1 MAKKLTK
8 SRRNIYFSSSPFH
21 FLAHLILLLLWPMLL
36 FSMSLPDGGPSLLE
50 MQIPSPSSSRPKQ
63 TLEHAYRQQ
72 YQQPESFS
80 TEISNEDQQ
89 YEHEDEQQQI
99 GNSAGVY
106 DTNLEYNMTRVLNAL
121 IASHDRRIR
130 PDFGGAPTIVNVTA
144 HVITIS
150 AISEVSMDY
159 TVDLYLRQFWHDRR
173 LAFTAFKGHNNLTVG
188 IDMVKSIWTPDT
200 FFPNEK
206 KSYFHETTSHNSFL
220 RIDSNGN
227 VIRSIRL
234 TVTANCPMSLHTFP
248 LDVQVCSLEIESY
261 GYSTSDI
268 IYHWHPNKP
277 VTIDDDVHLAH
288 FSIGGHY
295 QIERTISL
303 STGNYSRLTAY
314 FTFKRN
320 LGFYLIQIYFPSSLI
335 VVISWVSF
343 FLNREAT
350 QARVTIGVTT
360 VLTQT
365 TLMTSTN
372 ASLPKV
378 SYVKSLD
385 IFLGVCFFIVFA
397 SLLEYATVGF
407 LMKRRRQK
415 SSSTSSS
422 VMPRSSTVCF
432 RELEDGTLKMLAPIH
447 HNPHQQRMPPERKPA
462 LGRQASA
469 TPPARKM
476 STILAANGGTELTT
490 PSAGGVPL
498 FNLHPH
504 TAFVPV
510 VTTTGCHNSGLA
522 GGASR
527 GSLAFFGGPDDAALM
542 LTIRGSTDD
551 GTSAAGAAAQRRAGG
566 CCKVRPSQVDLFS
579 RIAFPLFF
587 VIFHL
592 AYWSFHLAY
601 LKFDNI

>member
-1 MAKKLTK
+1 MFLFIFCLKTSSNFLNLAISGTSTIINSKPKEYLNEENFENK
-8 SRRNIYFSSSPFH
+8 IGKRKQRENIKNNNNIHP
-21 FLAHLILLLLWPMLL
+21 
-36 FSMSLPDGGPSLLE
+36 
-50 MQIPSPSSSRPKQ
+50 
-63 TLEHAYRQQ
+63 TV
-72 YQQPESFS
+72 
-80 TEISNEDQQ
+80 
-89 YEHEDEQQQI
+89 
-99 GNSAGVY
+99 GVY
-106 DTNLEYNMTRVLNAL
+106 DTNLETNMTRILNAL

-130 PDFGGAPTIVNVTA
+130 PNFGGPPTIVNVTI

-159 TVDLYLRQFWHDRR
+159 TLDLYLRQFWHDSR
-173 LAFTAFKGHNNLTVG
+173 LAFSGILAHQNLTVG

-227 VIRSIRL
+227 VLRSIRL

-248 LDVQVCSLEIESY
+248 LDKQVCPLEIESY

-268 IYHWHPNKP
+268 IYQWKQIENTSSLP

-288 FSIGGHY
+288 FSIGGFY

-407 LMKRRRQK
+407 LMKRQRRRRH
-415 SSSTSSS
+415 SLRRPSILPATALL
-422 VMPRSSTVCF
+422 PRSSTATVCF
-432 RELEDGTLKMLAPIH
+432 FELEDGTLR
-447 HNPHQQRMPPERKPA
+447 RMDQVIIPPPPPTQIQTNNKNINGHSKRFRNSCRKY
-462 LGRQASA
+462 SA
-469 TPPARKM
+469 TPVNVSNGDSNDNCNAGHQPLLNNHRQ
-476 STILAANGGTELTT
+476 SLNTYEQRPLSANRR
-490 PSAGGVPL
+490 PSSYFL
-498 FNLHPH
+498 
-504 TAFVPV
+504 
-510 VTTTGCHNSGLA
+510 
-522 GGASR
+522 
-527 GSLAFFGGPDDAALM
+527 
-542 LTIRGSTDD
+542 
-551 GTSAAGAAAQRRAGG
+551 SANHQSPINGEQRR
-566 CCKVRPSQVDLFS
+566 PSCLLYLPEENAVPFCEQTTEEERRKSVKSINQLSKCSIRASHVDLFS
-579 RIAFPLFF
+579 RIAFPIFF
-587 VIFHL
+587 VCFHL
-592 AYWSFHLAY
+592 GYWLIY
-601 LKFDNI
+601 LNLE

>member
-1 MAKKLTK
+1 KN
-8 SRRNIYFSSSPFH
+8 NIKRK
-21 FLAHLILLLLWPMLL
+21 HLNKI
-36 FSMSLPDGGPSLLE
+36 E
-50 MQIPSPSSSRPKQ
+50 N
-63 TLEHAYRQQ
+63 
-72 YQQPESFS
+72 
-80 TEISNEDQQ
+80 NEN
-89 YEHEDEQQQI
+89 YV
-99 GNSAGVY
+99 NSINGVY
-106 DTNLEYNMTRVLNAL
+106 DTNLETNMTRILNAL

-130 PDFGGAPTIVNVTA
+130 PNFGGPPTIVNVTI
-144 HVITIS
+144 HIITIS

-159 TVDLYLRQFWHDRR
+159 TLDLYLRQFWHDSR
-173 LAFTAFKGHNNLTVG
+173 LAFKAIRDHQNLTVG

-227 VIRSIRL
+227 VLRSIRL

-248 LDVQVCSLEIESY
+248 LDKQICPLEIVSY
-261 GYSTSDI
+261 GYSTNDI
-268 IYHWHPNKP
+268 IYQWKQLNNLPP

-288 FSIGGHY
+288 FSIGGFY
-295 QIERTISL
+295 QIERTITL

-407 LMKRRRQK
+407 LMKRQRRRRH
-415 SSSTSSS
+415 SLRRLPSTLPATALL
-422 VMPRSSTVCF
+422 PRSSTATVCF
-432 RELEDGTLKMLAPIH
+432 FELEDGTLR
-447 HNPHQQRMPPERKPA
+447 RMDQVLIPPVPPLQPQNKVLNGQPKRFRNSSRKF
-462 LGRQASA
+462 S
-469 TPPARKM
+469 
-476 STILAANGGTELTT
+476 TT
-490 PSAGGVPL
+490 PFPLSNVENTDNCTVNQPLLGVSS
-498 FNLHPH
+498 PH
-504 TAFVPV
+504 RQSLSVNEKRLLSTNYRPPSSNYLIN
-510 VTTTGCHNSGLA
+510 NSSNQQIPINEDKRRSSCILCLQDDIDITEQQIEEERRKSLKSISQLGKCLIR
-522 GGASR
+522 ASH
-527 GSLAFFGGPDDAALM
+527 
-542 LTIRGSTDD
+542 
-551 GTSAAGAAAQRRAGG
+551 
-566 CCKVRPSQVDLFS
+566 VDLFS
-579 RIAFPLFF
+579 RIAFPIFF
-587 VIFHL
+587 ICFHF
-592 AYWSFHLAY
+592 AYWLIY
-601 LKFDNI
+601 LNLE